1 MKSTLTPSLSLPGRG
16 GSVQSLLRSH
26 GLRPNKRLGQSFL
39 ADPAVLQRIADAAD
53 LRPDDAVVEVG
64 AGLGTLTRLL
74 AERAGRVLAVEIDD
88 GLLKVLRE
96 QMAGLANV
104 QIVPGDILRVQPFGL
119 TPRGYKVLGNLPYYI
134 TSAILRRF
142 LEQEPRPSLMV
153 TTVQQEVAER
163 IVAGP
168 GEMSLLAVSVQ
179 FYGKPRIVSRIP
191 AGAFYPPPE
200 VDSAVLRIDVL
211 EQPAVPGVDEK
222 AFFRAVRAGFGQKRK
237 TLRNS
242 LRAGLVLDAG
252 QVVAALT
259 RAGVDPERR
268 AETLSLAE
276 WGAVVQALAVP

>member
-1 MKSTLTPSLSLPGRG
+1 MPP
-16 GSVQSLLRSH
+16 SVQSLLRSH

-39 ADPAVLQRIADAAD
+39 ADPALLGRIADAAD
-53 LRPDDAVVEVG
+53 LRPDDVVVEVG

-74 AERAGRVLAVEIDD
+74 AERAGRVLAVEIDA
-88 GLLKVLRE
+88 GLLEVLRE
-96 QMAGLANV
+96 QVAGMANV
-104 QIVPGDILRVQPFGL
+104 QIIPGDILRAQLFGL
-119 TPRGYKVLGNLPYYI
+119 EHRSYKLVGNVPYYI

-142 LEQEPRPSLMV
+142 LENEPRPSLMV
-153 TTVQQEVAER
+153 ATVQQEVAER

-191 AGAFYPPPE
+191 AGAFFPPPD
-200 VDSAVLRIDVL
+200 VDSAILRIDVL
-211 EQPAVPGVDEK
+211 EKPAVAGVDEK

-252 QVVAALT
+252 HVVAALT

-276 WGAVVQALAVP
+276 WGAVVRALGGV

>member
-1 MKSTLTPSLSLPGRG
+1 MVMPPSA
-16 GSVQSLLRSH
+16 QSLLRSH

-39 ADPAVLQRIADAAD
+39 ADPALLGRIADAAD
-53 LRPDDAVVEVG
+53 LRPDDVVVEVG

-96 QMAGLANV
+96 QVAGMTNV
-104 QIVPGDILRVQPFGL
+104 QIIPGDILRTQLFGL
-119 TPRGYKVLGNLPYYI
+119 EHRSYKLVGNVPYYI

-142 LEQEPRPSLMV
+142 LENEPRPSLMV
-153 TTVQQEVAER
+153 ATVQQEVAER

-179 FYGKPRIVSRIP
+179 FYGQPRIVSRIP
-191 AGAFYPPPE
+191 AGAFFPPPE

-211 EQPAVPGVDEK
+211 EKPAVPGVDEK

-252 QVVAALT
+252 HVVAALT
-259 RAGVDPERR
+259 RARVDPERR

-276 WGAVVQALAVP
+276 WGAVVRALEGV